1 MIEKAV
7 ALWAK
12 AGQRSLARSAFLE
25 ATEQITRA
33 LSQIAL
39 LPATSALLQQQITL
53 QIALI
58 TPLGHVKGWAAP
70 ETKTAVERAHL
81 LIEQAEAVG
90 VPAEDRLLLFSV
102 LFGSWITNYFA
113 FNGDVV
119 CELAVQFMR
128 LSEKQGVT
136 VPLMIGHRL
145 MGVSLLSTGDVAKCR
160 SHFDQALALYDPER
174 HRPLATRF
182 GGQDVRVVI
191 LAYRALALWMLGYP
205 DAGLADA
212 KQALKDAREIGQAVS
227 VMHALLYTNIVF
239 AQCGYYAVAIAQT
252 DEVLVQADASGAL
265 FWKAAEM
272 CFRGILLAQTGKASD
287 AVRTLST
294 GLTAIR
300 STGMTQYSPT
310 ILAYLAT
317 AYSELGQFHDAWRS
331 IGEAMSAV
339 EKTNERWWE
348 AEVSRI
354 AGDIALRSPERDAAK
369 PEAYFERALAVAR
382 QQQAKSWELRA
393 AMSLARLW
401 RDQGKPQQARE
412 LLAPVYGWFAEGF
425 DTRDLKEANALLKE
439 LAA

>member
-1 MIEKAV
+1 ME
-7 ALWAK
+7 
-12 AGQRSLARSAFLE
+12 RARSANR
-25 ATEQITRA
+25 TSR
-33 LSQIAL
+33 SCSGS
-39 LPATSALLQQQITL
+39 LP
-53 QIALI
+53 
-58 TPLGHVKGWAAP
+58 
-70 ETKTAVERAHL
+70 KT
-81 LIEQAEAVG
+81 
-90 VPAEDRLLLFSV
+90 RLLLFSV

-119 CELAVQFMR
+119 RELAVQFMR
-128 LSEKQGVT
+128 LSEKQGAT

-191 LAYRALALWMLGYP
+191 LAYRGLALWLLGYP

-212 KQALKDAREIGQAVS
+212 KQALKDARETGQAVS

-252 DEVLVQADASGAL
+252 DEVLVLADAKEPFSGRRPKCASEV
-265 FWKAAEM
+265 FYWP
-272 CFRGILLAQTGKASD
+272 RPGKPPTPFAHSPPG
-287 AVRTLST
+287 S
-294 GLTAIR
+294 TAIR

-310 ILAYLAT
+310 ILSYLAT

-348 AEVSRI
+348 AEVNRI
-354 AGDIALRSPERDAAK
+354 AGEIALRSPERDAAK
-369 PEAYFERALAVAR
+369 PEAYFDRALMVAR
-382 QQQAKSWELRA
+382 EQQAKSWELRA
-393 AMSLARLW
+393 AMSMARLW

-412 LLAPVYGWFAEGF
+412 LLAPVYGWFTEGF
-425 DTRDLKEANALLKE
+425 DTLDLKNAKTLLDE
-439 LAA
+439 L